1 MKNRKTV
8 GSNIVMV
15 ILSVVTCVIFTRAEA
30 AFDPDVLSQSTVR
43 ITIKQGDVIK
53 SAATGFVWE
62 KPTQIV
68 TSLHVLHHEN
78 AVAIVEFNGVKRVAT
93 VAQVLPHAD
102 LVLLTV
108 DDPVDGWVALT
119 EKIDDKPPYK
129 APITA
134 LGFNA
139 GASGSMTRE
148 LHKGHANPEILKGL
162 LPPDDRA
169 DLEAAKIPDIELD
182 IYYLQGSLL
191 PGFSGSP
198 VVDAE
203 GNLIGIGDGGLED
216 GASNVSWVIPARF
229 LDDLTASTITEL
241 PGDLEK
247 AGQLMSADIINVESY
262 EDLDYKELHYEG
274 FVFVKTKT
282 RSFDELLASSRDPDG
297 LLAVLSVFGDYVV
310 SYDDLYFDIYE
321 DIENG
326 LIITMPAG
334 VELVV
339 DGDILTEAEDAY
351 GEDSDYSYSIF
362 FTVDSYENI
371 MTEEVESIE
380 EALNDHADYYLYSYL
395 DGGPNGEFVEFENAR
410 SIQYYGD
417 DRYVLRSAYNNFD
430 DETQPSHEINYM
442 MTATDRDI
450 VIEAEGQLN
459 RFDDEFM
466 ELYDSYAGTNCT
478 FHDLDEVQAYVCG
491 EITKMLKILA
501 SIHMVTFANAHAGD
515 Q

>member
-15 ILSVVTCVIFTRAEA
+15 ILSVVSCVIFARAEA

-62 KPTQIV
+62 ERTQIV
-68 TSLHVLHHEN
+68 TSLHVLHHED
-78 AVAIVEFNGVKRVAT
+78 AVAIVEFNGVKRIAT

-108 DDPVDGWVALT
+108 DDPVDGWVPLT

-262 EDLDYKELHYEG
+262 EDLAYEEIEFEG

-282 RSFDELLASSRDPDG
+282 RSFEQLLESSSDPES
-297 LLAVLSVFGDYVV
+297 LFAVLSLFGDYQIDYG
-310 SYDDLYFDIYE
+310 SLEFDIYE
-321 DIENG
+321 DLENG

-334 VELVV
+334 IEPAVSESGLLS
-339 DGDILTEAEDAY
+339 GDFGQTSDLSYNIFYEVLSIGDLLYPSAE
-351 GEDSDYSYSIF
+351 
-362 FTVDSYENI
+362 SYE
-371 MTEEVESIE
+371 EVMHTKAEG
-380 EALNDHADYYLYSYL
+380 YLIYL
-395 DGGPNGEFVEFENAR
+395 DEGPNGPHFVEYEGAR
-410 SIQYYGD
+410 QVQYLGD
-417 DRYVLRSAYNNFD
+417 DRYILRTAFHNFED
-430 DETQPSHEINYM
+430 KERYSREINYVSV
-442 MTATDRDI
+442 ATDLDI
-450 VIEAEGQLN
+450 VIQVEAQLN
-459 RFDDEFM
+459 RFDEDFM
-466 ELYDSYAGTNCT
+466 PKYENHLGTDCT
-478 FHDLDEVQAYVCG
+478 APGLTEEQAEVCYEVRMMMQ
-491 EITKMLKILA
+491 MLA
-501 SIHMVTFANAHAGD
+501 SVHMVSFANAYVAV